1 MYKRQED
8 SYSPY
13 IESDQDQGHGSA
25 VASIIVYGD
34 ELHDQE
40 IVNKKGV
47 KLYEMCIRDRCHIKL
62 KYRML

>member
-1 MYKRQED
+1 MDED
-8 SYSPY
+8 SYSP
-13 IESDQDQGHGSA
+13 IASDQDQGRGSA

-47 KLYEMCIRDRCHIKL
+47 KLYDACASKEELRETLTEEI
-62 KYRML
+62 